1 MSIFTSKRVIM
12 AAALLLLLGTTAY
25 ASNVHLKPP
34 SSSPSFIDNGLTLSA
49 SAALAGLGNADLT
62 ILLSATANPTAT
74 CTNPS
79 GANKPPGQNPAS
91 VTVTGS
97 TSVPASAI
105 KNGTVA
111 FTVTTSPPTPN
122 PIPGAPGCPGSNWTE
137 TITDLS
143 FTTASIT
150 VEQPAPTV
158 VLTVSCVF
166 SPATKDGP
174 VDSRTVS
181 CTSS

>member
-1 MSIFTSKRVIM
+1 MLIAKRVTPV
-12 AAALLLLLGTTAY
+12 ATLVLLLGTAAY
-25 ASNVHLKPP
+25 ASSVHLKPP
-34 SSSPSFIDNGLTLSA
+34 TSSPSFTDNGLTLTT
-49 SAALAGLGNADLT
+49 SAALAGLGNQDVS

-97 TSVPASAI
+97 TSIPASEI

-122 PIPGAPGCPGSNWTE
+122 PIPGAPGCPGSSWTE

-143 FTTASIT
+143 
-150 VEQPAPTV
+150 
-158 VLTVSCVF
+158 
-166 SPATKDGP
+166 
-174 VDSRTVS
+174 
-181 CTSS
+181 